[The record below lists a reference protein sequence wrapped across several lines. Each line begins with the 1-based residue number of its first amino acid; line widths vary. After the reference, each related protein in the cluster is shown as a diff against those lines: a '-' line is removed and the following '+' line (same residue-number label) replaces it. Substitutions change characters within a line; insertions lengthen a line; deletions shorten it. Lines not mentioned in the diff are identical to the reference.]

1 MFFFVLWE
9 LDQQPLRI
17 KKKANDSDFF
27 ARPPLRKNVAQKKKR
42 RKNGRA
48 IFPIPVCVCVCC
60 CCRIASLTGPRVRN
74 VSTRHWNA
82 IETRPLF
89 FPSSL
94 FPLIF
99 FAAPDPRFRNRYLK
113 KKGKMDRNVP
123 TPTENAAE
131 NFKNMR
137 LFNISLKFLANPA
150 RQRKTGKTH

>member
-1 MFFFVLWE
+1 MKLIFHIQKFNTVYRVLLGFLCGVRSEGLQTNRPKSSMGVPSFTGFFRYPMRPDSELIVVFFPFFLAPVSGVVFFFVLWE

-74 VSTRHWNA
+74 VSTRH
-82 IETRPLF
+82 
-89 FPSSL
+89 
-94 FPLIF
+94 
-99 FAAPDPRFRNRYLK
+99 
-113 KKGKMDRNVP
+113 
-123 TPTENAAE
+123 
-131 NFKNMR
+131 
-137 LFNISLKFLANPA
+137 
-150 RQRKTGKTH
+150 